1 MNTGLVVTVST
12 PQEWTVM
19 TSTSAAAAFAQVGFE
34 AALTSALRPI
44 LGGRF
49 DSLDADPPSDLK
61 RFLCAVPGDAES
73 FAKGGRLGGSYGV
86 VSGVDLD
93 ALEEVLTDWTAT
105 HREGPYRSVVVD
117 RRRGFQRD
125 ALYVDEL
132 FTSAAPHGEQI
143 VFRSWGVAT
152 LGVEDHFIF
161 LDIFTPEPSLMN
173 QAKEVCRLLI
183 SRSTAQTEA
192 NVDA

>member
-1 MNTGLVVTVST
+1 MNTGLVVTVPT

-19 TSTSAAAAFAQVGFE
+19 TSTSAATAFAQVGFE
-34 AALTSALRPI
+34 ATLTSAVRPI
-44 LGGRF
+44 PGGRF

-61 RFLCAVPGDAES
+61 RFLCVVPGDAEA
-73 FAKGGRLGGSYGV
+73 FAEGGRLGGSYGV

-105 HREGPYRSVVVD
+105 HREGPYRSVVVE

-132 FTSAAPHGEQI
+132 FTSGAPRGEQM

-152 LGVEDHFIF
+152 LGVEDQFIF
-161 LDIFTPEPSLMN
+161 LDVFTPEPSLMN
-173 QAKEVCRLLI
+173 QAKEVCRLLV

>member
-1 MNTGLVVTVST
+1 MNTGLVVTVPT

-19 TSTSAAAAFAQVGFE
+19 TSTSAATAFAQVGFE
-34 AALTSALRPI
+34 ATLTSAVRPI
-44 LGGRF
+44 PGGRF

-61 RFLCAVPGDAES
+61 RFLCVVPGDAEA
-73 FAKGGRLGGSYGV
+73 FAEGGRLGGSYGV

-105 HREGPYRSVVVD
+105 HREGPYRSVVVE

-132 FTSAAPHGEQI
+132 FTSAAPQGEQI

-152 LGVEDHFIF
+152 LGVEDQFIF
-161 LDIFTPEPSLMN
+161 LDVFTPEPSLMN

-183 SRSTAQTEA
+183 SRSTAETEV